1 MEFTVTYVC
10 SQIAVILTY
19 IFFIVTYQVK
29 KRKTILILS
38 MLANVWLGI
47 SYFLLSA
54 WAGVATSIIALAR
67 SIVFMKFVK
76 EDKVNKTEIAI
87 LGVFGALIL
96 VAGIITYE
104 GLLSLLPI
112 FATLVY
118 TYAVWQKD
126 THIYK
131 QIGALVSVIWI
142 AYNIYVQSILGV
154 VFETM
159 MVISAVIG
167 LIKDK
172 RNKLNKFGYEEIFD
186 CIIAYRSFIGR
197 LCTKVCVC

>member
-1 MEFTVTYVC
+1 MELTVIYVC

-54 WAGVATSIIALAR
+54 WAGVVTSIIAIVR
-67 SIVFMKFVK
+67 SLVFVKFIK
-76 EDKVNKTEIAI
+76 EDKTNKTDIII
-87 LGVFGALIL
+87 LIIFGVIIL
-96 VAGIITYE
+96 TSGIITYD
-104 GLLSLLPI
+104 GLLSLLPV
-112 FATLVY
+112 FATIVY

-126 THIYK
+126 TQIYK

-142 AYNIYVQSILGV
+142 AYNIYVESILGV

-159 MVISAVIG
+159 MVISAIIG
-167 LIKDK
+167 LIKEK
-172 RNKLNKFGYEEIFD
+172 RNKTIINKE
-186 CIIAYRSFIGR
+186 
-197 LCTKVCVC
+197 L

>member
-1 MEFTVTYVC
+1 MEFTVIYVC

-29 KRKTILILS
+29 TRKTILVLS
-38 MLANVWLGI
+38 MIANIWLGT

-54 WAGVATSIIALAR
+54 WAGVATSIIAIAR
-67 SIVFMKFVK
+67 SLVFVKFIK
-76 EDKVNKTEIAI
+76 EDKISKQDIII
-87 LGVFGALIL
+87 LIIFGVVIL
-96 VAGIITYE
+96 TSGIITYD

-159 MVISAVIG
+159 MVISAIIG

-172 RNKLNKFGYEEIFD
+172 RNKLNKSVDI
-186 CIIAYRSFIGR
+186 
-197 LCTKVCVC
+197 T

>member
-1 MEFTVTYVC
+1 MELTTTYVL

-19 IFFIVTYQVK
+19 FFFIATYQVK
-29 KRKTILILS
+29 TRKTILVLS
-38 MLANVWLGI
+38 MIANVWLGI

-54 WAGVATSIIALAR
+54 WAGVATSIIAIAR
-67 SIVFMKFVK
+67 SLVFVKFIK
-76 EDKVNKTEIAI
+76 EDKISKHDIII
-87 LGVFGALIL
+87 LIIFGVVIL
-96 VAGIITYE
+96 TSGIITYD

-126 THIYK
+126 THTYK

-142 AYNIYVQSILGV
+142 AYNIYVKSILGV

-159 MVISAVIG
+159 MVISAIIG

-172 RNKLNKFGYEEIFD
+172 RNKLNKSVDI
-186 CIIAYRSFIGR
+186 
-197 LCTKVCVC
+197 T